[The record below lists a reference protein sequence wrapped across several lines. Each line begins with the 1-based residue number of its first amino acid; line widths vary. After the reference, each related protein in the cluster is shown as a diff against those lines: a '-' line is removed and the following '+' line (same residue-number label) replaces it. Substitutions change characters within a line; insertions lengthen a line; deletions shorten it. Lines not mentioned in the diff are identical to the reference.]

1 MHRAA
6 VHGQIQS
13 LRCLVAVFK
22 ADINAVDD
30 DGWRA
35 IHRAAWV
42 GDCPTLKALVELGA
56 GVETAC
62 DATGETAVHV
72 AARNGRL
79 KALRC
84 LATELGA
91 NVAARDAF
99 GRTAAHFAAWE
110 GHVHMLRSL
119 KSLGDLARD
128 ADDGGD
134 ALLVARD
141 RDGRL
146 PVDYA
151 DDRGARDAAAWLR
164 ALAARKKPGHAT
176 PAPPEAGVAARASQ
190 STPAPAKTPAPRT
203 ATSASARTATPRSPP
218 MPPPPPPLDAAERAR
233 AALMASQLVAELQ
246 LTDQRADALAAH
258 LVAARGFAS
267 FEELLDPELLDD
279 LEALGPYGLL
289 DVPRKKLAQRRQW
302 WSRGEESLVAPDIGP
317 AMAALGLT

>member
-1 MHRAA
+1 MEAAHQSATPTVNALVAAAGDGDVRQIKALAKQCDVNARDEIGWCAVHRAA
-6 VHGQIQS
+6 VHGQVVS
-13 LRCLVAVFK
+13 LRCLVASG
-22 ADINAVDD
+22 ADLDAVDD

-110 GHVHMLRSL
+110 GHVHILRSL

-151 DDRGARDAAAWLR
+151 DDRGARVFSTLPLASWL
-164 ALAARKKPGHAT
+164 
-176 PAPPEAGVAARASQ
+176 
-190 STPAPAKTPAPRT
+190 
-203 ATSASARTATPRSPP
+203 
-218 MPPPPPPLDAAERAR
+218 
-233 AALMASQLVAELQ
+233 
-246 LTDQRADALAAH
+246 
-258 LVAARGFAS
+258 
-267 FEELLDPELLDD
+267 LL
-279 LEALGPYGLL
+279 
-289 DVPRKKLAQRRQW
+289 
-302 WSRGEESLVAPDIGP
+302 S
-317 AMAALGLT
+317 